1 MFLVNSRRPQSLH
14 VFLSRFTFKLRQS
27 WFATLYFSSYPG
39 IKIPRDLHSFNGV
52 IWTVIDHLW
61 CLSMLQR
68 VFRHGPRSMQ
78 VSTKQSDPHVSIL
91 SLILWSLLLSLV
103 ALLCDNQGVPSG
115 PAGFLS
121 FSINLWSH
129 LGGQKD
135 FSVFC
140 SWERCSGVASILCN
154 PYAPTS
160 TSTVL

>member
-1 MFLVNSRRPQSLH
+1 MFSSVTSHLNSVSHDLPL
-14 VFLSRFTFKLRQS
+14 FTFHL
-27 WFATLYFSSYPG
+27 TLASKFLGTY
-39 IKIPRDLHSFNGV
+39 
-52 IWTVIDHLW
+52 TVLWCHLEFHYHLW

-68 VFRHGPRSMQ
+68 VFRHGLCSIQ
-78 VSTKQSDPHVSIL
+78 LSTKQSDPHVSIL

-103 ALLCDNQGVPSG
+103 AHLCDNQGVPFG

-121 FSINLWSH
+121 FSVNLWSH
-129 LGGQKD
+129 LGEQKD